1 MGKTISEKIIGTHC
15 GREVSAGEIVVVDVD
30 ITMVQDGTGPLA
42 VKQVESLGVQKIVC
56 PEKCVL
62 FLDHAAPS
70 PRQELSN
77 AHLVLRNF
85 AKKTGAR
92 LSDVGEGICHQILIE
107 SYVKPGEIVVGAD
120 SHTCTAGALAAFSTG
135 MGSTDIAVAMA
146 YGKVWLKVPPTF
158 LLKIE
163 GSLAKGVY
171 PKDLILYIIGQ
182 IGAKGATY
190 KALEF
195 SGSTIDKMSMS
206 GRFTLSNMAIEAGAK
221 AGLMASDKVTH
232 DYLNSQG
239 RKGDFRKV
247 EADRDAVYEKII
259 EIDAGKIEP
268 IISYPHTVDNIKTI
282 TQAAKDNI
290 KLAQVVIGTCTNGR
304 LEDLRIAARILKG
317 KHVHRDIRLI
327 VIPASRA
334 VYLEALKEGL
344 LEILVKA
351 GGVVMGPGCGPCVGI
366 HQGALGDGEKCLST
380 QNRNFKGRMGN
391 PNSEIYLGSPATA
404 SYSAIQGRIVDPR
417 EVI

>member
-15 GREVSAGEIVVVDVD
+15 GREVSAQQIVVVDVD

-42 VKQVESLGVQKIVC
+42 VKQVESLGVHKIVC

-77 AHLVLRNF
+77 AHMVLRDF

-92 LSDVGEGICHQILIE
+92 LSEVGDGVCHQILVE

-120 SHTCTAGALAAFSTG
+120 SHTCTAGALAAFGTG

-158 LLKIE
+158 LIQVE
-163 GSLAKGVY
+163 GNLAKGVY
-171 PKDLILYIIGQ
+171 PKDLMLYIIGK

-195 SGSTIDKMSMS
+195 AGGAIDKMSMS

-221 AGLMASDKVTH
+221 AGLVVSDKITR
-232 DYLNSQG
+232 DYLASQG
-239 RKGDFRKV
+239 RKDDFRKI
-247 EADRDAVYEKII
+247 EADPDAVYERTID
-259 EIDAGKIEP
+259 IDAAGIEP
-268 IISYPHTVDNIKTI
+268 IISFPHTVDNIKTV
-282 TQAAKDNI
+282 TKAAKENI
-290 KLAQVVIGTCTNGR
+290 KLDQVVIGTCTNGR
-304 LEDLRIAARILKG
+304 LEDLQIAASILKG
-317 KHVHRDIRLI
+317 RHVYRDTRLI
-327 VIPASRA
+327 VIPASRTI
-334 VYLEALKEGL
+334 YLEAMKKGL
-344 LEILVKA
+344 LEIMVKA
-351 GGVVMGPGCGPCVGI
+351 GAAVMGPGCGPCVGI

-391 PNSEIYLGSPATA
+391 PNAEIYLGSPATA
-404 SYSAIQGRIVDPR
+404 AYSAIQGKIADPR
-417 EVI
+417 EVL